1 MAQAT
6 AMKRLPHV
14 SRMEHVVNE
23 ARVIMK
29 HVCEIGQDAHVSI
42 KFDHWIPFSPD
53 DTKMM
58 MLLLDTDPKLR
69 KQAMASYDAAEW
81 VEDLRK
87 EMASLWAHN
96 VFTLILKLSVP
107 GGHWIV
113 KLRPHCHRKHNE
125 KGEFV

>member
-96 VFTLILKLSVP
+96 VFTLIPKSSIPV
-107 GGHWIV
+107 GCCIM
-113 KLRPHCHRKHNE
+113 KLRLHCH
-125 KGEFV
+125 